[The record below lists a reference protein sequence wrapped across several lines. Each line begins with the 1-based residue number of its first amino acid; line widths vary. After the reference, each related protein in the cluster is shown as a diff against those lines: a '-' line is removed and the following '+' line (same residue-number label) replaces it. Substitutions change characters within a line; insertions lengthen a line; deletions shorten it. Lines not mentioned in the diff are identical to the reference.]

1 MNLDISTGR
10 SRKETSWKTVPTT
23 WARLVKKLSTP
34 VRTYETVKQYPTLP
48 KDKQDELKDVGG
60 FVGGVLAGG
69 RRKSGAVLSRQ
80 LITLDADFA
89 TPDLWNNFEMLFG
102 CAACLYSTHKHTP
115 EAPRVRLVIPLSR
128 PVMPDEYQAI
138 ARKVAEMIG
147 IDVFDDTTFEPER
160 LMYWPS
166 CPSDGVFVFEQQ
178 EGEALNADEQ
188 LALYHDWRN
197 VTGWAFSSRVTQVRR
212 ESIGKAELPTSKDG
226 AIGAFCRAYDIHDAI
241 QKFIPDAYSRTAGF
255 KDRYTYM
262 RGSTAGGMI
271 TYDDLFCFSHHGTDP
286 AQGRLYNAFDL
297 VRMHKYGAKDENC
310 KAETA
315 PASLPSHKAMLELC
329 TKDREVVKEMS
340 RARLEAVLRDFDLPA
355 NSIQSED
362 DEADY
367 TDTGE
372 FVIDESDLLAL
383 PEYANDGERAPGK
396 LTAKDVKRKQ
406 IEAEQD
412 INYDWLA
419 GMDMDSKGRF
429 LPTIKNVRLILNND
443 PGLSGCFKR
452 DLFDRRDIVTRNLP
466 WRDCDFVGG
475 AFWINSDEACL
486 RMYLEAE
493 PWGIRGKDTINDAA
507 ETVFVENQ
515 FHPVRDYLKSVSWDG
530 VKRAETL
537 LIDYLGAEDNEFN
550 RAVTRKALVA
560 CVRRIFEPGC
570 KFDYVLTLFGEQGQ
584 NKSTIFKQIARG
596 WFSESLTNMSGDNR
610 SMEQLAGVWIIE
622 LAELASIKKAETET
636 VKAFITKTEDRFRP
650 AYGRKSETYKRQC
663 VFFGSTN
670 EIDYLKDP
678 TGNRRFWTV
687 PVRVTEPRLDP
698 WRDLTASVIDQ
709 IWAEVVVLNKAGE
722 ALYLDKD
729 IECQAKI
736 NQSEHSEK
744 DDREGLIIEY
754 ISTLLPEGW
763 DDLTS
768 YQRRA
773 WLEGEDLEHKP
784 GTEKRKYVS
793 SVEIWVECFNGKA
806 NDLNNRNGRFIHNI
820 LRGLPNV
827 NPRPQMRRLQFY
839 GPQRCYELIE

>member
-10 SRKETSWKTVPTT
+10 SRKETSWKTVATT
-23 WARLVKKLSTP
+23 WAQLLKKLSTP
-34 VRTYETVKQYPTLP
+34 VRTYETVKQYPGLP

-89 TPDLWNNFEMLFG
+89 TPELWSNFQMLFG
-102 CAACLYSTHKHTP
+102 CAACIYSTHKHTP
-115 EAPRVRLVIPLSR
+115 EAPRIRLVIPLSR

-138 ARKVAEMIG
+138 ARKVAEAID

-178 EGEALNADEQ
+178 EGGPLNADEQ
-188 LALYHDWRN
+188 LGLYHDWRN
-197 VTGWAFSSRVTQVRR
+197 VTEWAFSSRVTKVHR
-212 ESIGKAELPTSKDG
+212 ESMAKAELPTSKDG
-226 AIGAFCRAYDIHDAI
+226 AIGAFCRAYDIHKAI
-241 QKFIPDAYSRTAGF
+241 KKFIPDAYSRTAGF
-255 KDRYTYM
+255 ADRYTYM

-297 VRMHKYGAKDENC
+297 VRIHKYGAKDINC

-340 RARLEAVLRDFDLPA
+340 RARLDAVIRDFDLPA
-355 NSIQSED
+355 NSIKID
-362 DEADY
+362 DEPEDGIPIS
-367 TDTGE
+367 DDE
-372 FVIDESDLLAL
+372 FYIDESDLLAL
-383 PEYANDGERAPGK
+383 PEEEGTPDK
-396 LTAKDVKRKQ
+396 LTGGKVKQ
-406 IEAEQD
+406 LTIEQD

-419 GMDMDSKGRF
+419 GMDMDSRGRF

-452 DLFDRRDIVTRNLP
+452 DLFDRRDVVTRNLP

-486 RMYLEAE
+486 RAYLEAE
-493 PWGIRGKDTINDAA
+493 PWGIRGKDCINDAL
-507 ETVFVENQ
+507 ETVLVANQ
-515 FHPVRDYLKSVSWDG
+515 YHPVREYLRGVKWDG
-530 VKRAETL
+530 IKRAETL
-537 LIDYLGAEDNEFN
+537 LIDYLGAEDSEFN
-550 RAVTRKALVA
+550 RAVTRKSLVA
-560 CVRRIFEPGC
+560 CVRRIFQPGC

-584 NKSTIFKQIARG
+584 NKSTIFKQISKG

-709 IWAEVVVLNKAGE
+709 IWAEAVVLNKAGE
-722 ALYLDKD
+722 ALYLEPG
-729 IECQAKI
+729 IENQARI

-754 ISTLLPEGW
+754 INTLLPEDW
-763 DDLTS
+763 DTLNS

-773 WLEGEDLEHKP
+773 WLEGEDLENKA
-784 GTEKRKYVS
+784 GTVKRKYVS
-793 SVEIWVECFNGKA
+793 SVEIWVECFGGKP

-820 LRGLPNV
+820 LRGLPNI
-827 NPRPQMRRLQFY
+827 NPRPELRRIQLY
-839 GPQRCYELIE
+839 GPQRCYELLE